1 MNTVKRIKEI
11 LKRDTGFSVRV
22 GHEKALDP
30 STMKRIDYTTF
41 SCPFKKEFDF
51 EYSIEFMRNNNAH
64 YCANQNKFYIPS
76 ADLTE

>member
-30 STMKRIDYTTF
+30 GTYERIDYITF

-51 EYSIEFMRNNNAH
+51 QYSRDFIKNNGAH
-64 YCANQNKFYIPS
+64 YCANQNKFYIP
-76 ADLTE
+76 AKDLIE